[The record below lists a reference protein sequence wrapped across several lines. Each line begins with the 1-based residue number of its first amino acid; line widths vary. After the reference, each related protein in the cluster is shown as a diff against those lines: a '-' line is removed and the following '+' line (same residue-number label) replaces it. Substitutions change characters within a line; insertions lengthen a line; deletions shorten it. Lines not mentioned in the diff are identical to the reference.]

1 MAVCLVVDFSAS
13 RQVFGFYDQKCERYE
28 THICLASHQVKR
40 SMTMDMTEKMGAT
53 IPQEIWHIVQQF
65 ASDTK
70 QLLQEELM
78 AEYLFGS
85 YATNTQTPASD
96 IDILV
101 IVKHFSP
108 ELQRKISGLASDYSL
123 EYDMYIS
130 PIIQGNETWEQNK
143 THKTLFYQN
152 VIQQGISL

>member
-1 MAVCLVVDFSAS
+1 
-13 RQVFGFYDQKCERYE
+13 
-28 THICLASHQVKR
+28 
-40 SMTMDMTEKMGAT
+40 MDMTEKMGAT

>member
-1 MAVCLVVDFSAS
+1 
-13 RQVFGFYDQKCERYE
+13 
-28 THICLASHQVKR
+28 
-40 SMTMDMTEKMGAT
+40 MDMTEKMGAT
-53 IPQEIWHIVQQF
+53 IPQSLSQEIWHIVQQF

-108 ELQRKISGLASDYSL
+108 ELQRKISGLASDW
-123 EYDMYIS
+123 
-130 PIIQGNETWEQNK
+130 GVKN
-143 THKTLFYQN
+143 H
-152 VIQQGISL
+152 V

>member
-1 MAVCLVVDFSAS
+1 MPVA
-13 RQVFGFYDQKCERYE
+13 
-28 THICLASHQVKR
+28 
-40 SMTMDMTEKMGAT
+40 EKMRAT
-53 IPQEIWHIVQQF
+53 IPQSISQETWHIVQQF
-65 ASDTK
+65 ALETK

-96 IDILV
+96 IDILI

-108 ELQRKISGLASDYSL
+108 EHKRKISGLASDYSL

-130 PIIQGNETWEQNK
+130 PILQGKETWEQNK

-152 VIQQGISL
+152 VTQQGISL